1 MPQSG
6 SKVEV
11 VYDTIDGLG
20 KQVAP
25 AVPASTVAKTN
36 PFSFACM
43 VRVKGGTVT
52 VVSVAGVQ
60 YAAGSNVLVYV
71 DVDEAITITYSAAPT
86 WDWFGVPG
94 K

>member
-6 SKVEV
+6 SKIGYT
-11 VYDTIDGLG
+11 YDEIDGLG
-20 KQVAP
+20 KQAPP
-25 AVPASTVAKTN
+25 AVPASTVALAN
-36 PFSFACM
+36 PFTFACM

-60 YAAGSNVLVYV
+60 YAASSNVLVYL
-71 DVDEAITITYSAAPT
+71 DVSESITLTYSVAPT

>member
-6 SKVEV
+6 SVIHQS
-11 VYDTIDGLG
+11 YDAIDGLG

-25 AVPASTVAKTN
+25 NVPGTGVAFAN
-36 PFSFACM
+36 PFTFACM

-52 VVSVAGVQ
+52 GIAVAGVT
-60 YAAGSNVLVYV
+60 YFAASPGIVYI
-71 DVDEAITITYSAAPT
+71 DVGESITLTYSVAPT

>member
-6 SKVEV
+6 SKINE
-11 VYDTIDGLG
+11 VYDSIDGLG

-25 AVPASTVAKTN
+25 AVPASTVARAN
-36 PFSFACM
+36 PFTFACL
-43 VRVKGGTVT
+43 VRVKGGTVSAI
-52 VVSVAGVQ
+52 VVAGVT
-60 YAAGSNVLVYV
+60 YAAATNALVYV
-71 DVDEAITITYSAAPT
+71 DVDESITLTYTVVPT

>member
-6 SKVEV
+6 NKINE
-11 VYDTIDGLG
+11 VYDSIDGLG

-25 AVPASTVAKTN
+25 AVPASTTPKTN

-60 YAAGSNVLVYV
+60 YAAASNVAVYV
-71 DVDEAITITYSAAPT
+71 DVDEAITLTYSVAPT

>member
-11 VYDTIDGLG
+11 VYDSIDGLG

-25 AVPASTVAKTN
+25 AVPASTVAKLN
-36 PFSFACM
+36 PFTFACL
-43 VRVKGGTVT
+43 VRIVGGTVT
-52 VVSVAGVQ
+52 VVAVGGATQ
-60 YAAGSNVLVYV
+60 AASSPALVYV
-71 DVDEAITITYSAAPT
+71 DVDESITLTYSVAPT
-86 WDWFGVPG
+86 WTWYGVPG